1 MYQVTSIENF
11 RRELKR
17 LAKKHRSLLNDVDE
31 LISQLEEN
39 PQIGRKIKGNCYKI
53 LLKIGSKKTGK
64 DGGGRV
70 VTCVQIVEQTVHLL
84 TIYDKSEKSDLEH
97 GELDALLA
105 QI

>member
-1 MYQVTSIENF
+1 MQISPIEHF
-11 RRELKR
+11 KKETER
-17 LAKKHRSLLNDVDE
+17 LTKKYRSLPEDLAT
-31 LISQLEEN
+31 LSASILEN
-39 PQIGRKIKGNCYKI
+39 PMQGKALGKNCYKI
-53 LLKIGSKKTGK
+53 RLKISSKKTGK

-70 VTCVQIVEQTVHLL
+70 VTCVKIVDDTVHLL